1 MMKRPK
7 RRKPP
12 DAKFWKQLAGAC
24 DAELAKIDIA
34 LMNLACATG
43 LPFAERVNVAEHL
56 RTLNNWAKHVQAE
69 IDRNAHR
76 QKREGLPWSQ
86 WAAGMMVTVLQQ
98 DCGVRYNPQRIH
110 DPDFRD
116 SRDQFIHGMIV
127 GDGGTCASMPVVYVA
142 IGRRLGFPMKLV
154 SAKAHLFA
162 RWDSP
167 DARFN
172 LEGAGM
178 GFGIKPDEYYLT
190 FPMPIH
196 PHERGQY
203 LNSFSP
209 REELATFLAARGHC
223 LHDNE
228 RFAEAAEA
236 YRAAHNL
243 APQAPHYENF
253 WLLAEACAGRPV
265 NAFFAHE
272 ARKDLARIR
281 ISR

>member
-1 MMKRPK
+1 M
-7 RRKPP
+7 
-12 DAKFWKQLAGAC
+12 
-24 DAELAKIDIA
+24 
-34 LMNLACATG
+34 
-43 LPFAERVNVAEHL
+43 PFAERVNVAEHL

-178 GFGIKPDEYYLT
+178 GFSIKPDEYYLT
-190 FPMPIH
+190 
-196 PHERGQY
+196 
-203 LNSFSP
+203 SSP
-209 REELATFLAARGHC
+209 RARAIPQLVFAARGVGDVPC
-223 LHDNE
+223 GPWTLPA
-228 RFAEAAEA
+228 RQ
-236 YRAAHNL
+236 RTICRSGGSISSR
-243 APQAPHYENF
+243 PQLGTTGTALRK
-253 WLLAEACAGRPV
+253 LLATGRSVRRSAGQRFLRP
-265 NAFFAHE
+265 
-272 ARKDLARIR
+272 
-281 ISR
+281 